1 MNGNGEIGAVAGI
14 GTDLVD
20 VPRIASLLE
29 RHGAAFLEK
38 NFTPAEIAAC
48 EGKANAAQR
57 FAARFA
63 AKEAMAKALGTGFS
77 GKITPQS
84 LSIENAESGEPV
96 AVLDA
101 AAKARLAEIGA
112 RKMLVSITHLKEYAQ
127 AFAIA
132 AK

>member
-1 MNGNGEIGAVAGI
+1 MSGFGEIGAVAGI

-77 GKITPQS
+77 GKITPKS
-84 LSIENAESGEPV
+84 LSIENLESGEPR
-96 AVLDA
+96 AVLDD
-101 AAKARLAEIGA
+101 AAKARLEEIGA

-127 AFAIA
+127 AFAVA
-132 AK
+132 AR